1 MHRFARAAGPHEALV
16 RVFTDTGLR
25 LGEVLALHCDD
36 FDGASLAVRRTAHE
50 GEIQDGTKTDHGEPN
65 AGRIVPV
72 PSTLASMLALRI
84 SALSSHGG
92 LLFGSP
98 RGKVWRERNF
108 YGRVWTPAREA
119 AGIDI
124 RPHECR
130 HSYLTHLRRAN
141 VDDADLA
148 RIAGHSVSTLLAHY
162 AHPASDGF
170 AQVRAAIG

>member
-1 MHRFARAAGPHEALV
+1 
-16 RVFTDTGLR
+16 
-25 LGEVLALHCDD
+25 
-36 FDGASLAVRRTAHE
+36 
-50 GEIQDGTKTDHGEPN
+50 
-65 AGRIVPV
+65 
-72 PSTLASMLALRI
+72 MLALRI
-84 SALSSHGG
+84 SALSSDGG

-108 YGRVWTPAREA
+108 CGRVWTPAREA
-119 AGIDI
+119 AGRIDI

-162 AHPASDGF
+162 AHPVGYEF